1 MVAVTSQDDNAL
13 ITLAANQLDV
23 GEFELFRIAYRAW
36 HGMDE
41 LEHVVD
47 RHFGDYLVSGRAPH
61 WARHYCRETLEKSP
75 ADAAGGR
82 DVVTMLWRPSFTTER
97 LAEADFSLAA

>member
-13 ITLAANQLDV
+13 VTLAANQLDV

-36 HGMDE
+36 HGVDE

-61 WARHYCRETLEKSP
+61 WARHFCRDTLEKSR
-75 ADAAGGR
+75 ADGR
-82 DVVTMLWRPSFTTER
+82 DVVTMLWRPSFAAQR
-97 LAEADFSLAA
+97 PAEAEAGFSLAA